1 MIRAARRYNIQQLH
15 LLLAEHTRFLRLGD
29 QTNDAII
36 QLDDLLDLLEE
47 TALDRHPISFQL
59 MAYRQHLVVFQTTCR
74 TAAQMVVTRI
84 ERLFNHL
91 R

>member
-1 MIRAARRYNIQQLH
+1 MIRAARRYNIHQLH
-15 LLLAEHTRFLRLGD
+15 LLLAEHTRFIRLAD

-36 QLDDLLDLLEE
+36 QLDDLLDLLAE

-59 MAYRQHLVVFQTTCR
+59 TAYRQHLLVFQATCN
-74 TAAQMVVTRI
+74 TAAQMVVARI
-84 ERLFNHL
+84 ERLLNHL

>member
-1 MIRAARRYNIQQLH
+1 MLRAARRYNLQQLH
-15 LLLAEHTRFLRLGD
+15 LLLAEHTRFQRVFD
-29 QTNDAII
+29 QTATAII
-36 QLDDLLDLLEE
+36 QLDDLLELLEE

-59 MAYRQHLVVFQTTCR
+59 NAYRQHLVVFQSTCQ
-74 TAAQMVVTRI
+74 TAMQMVIVRM